1 MKKIKAALLSK
12 LKVMKNQIHFME
24 ENEIPEW
31 LNGPFMSEEEQDEAM
46 SSYQYIIERR
56 LEQRQNENFTAN
68 QIGF

>member
-1 MKKIKAALLSK
+1 
-12 LKVMKNQIHFME
+12 ME